1 MSVPGTSIINEN
13 VWDNRYQ
20 YVSELIRMG
29 AQISVEGRLAIIE
42 GCVPLTAAPVKAT
55 DLRAGAAMIIA
66 ALEINGTTEIS
77 NIQFIERGYE
87 DVVEKF
93 RGLGADIKKVYFT
106 GDNEQELGA

>member
-1 MSVPGTSIINEN
+1 
-13 VWDNRYQ
+13 
-20 YVSELIRMG
+20 
-29 AQISVEGRLAIIE
+29 
-42 GCVPLTAAPVKAT
+42 
-55 DLRAGAAMIIA
+55 MIIA

-77 NIQFIERGYE
+77 NIQFIERGFE

>member
-1 MSVPGTSIINEN
+1 
-13 VWDNRYQ
+13 
-20 YVSELIRMG
+20 
-29 AQISVEGRLAIIE
+29 
-42 GCVPLTAAPVKAT
+42 
-55 DLRAGAAMIIA
+55 MIIA

-93 RGLGADIKKVYFT
+93 RRLGADIKKVYFT

>member
-1 MSVPGTSIINEN
+1 
-13 VWDNRYQ
+13 
-20 YVSELIRMG
+20 MG
-29 AQISVEGRLAIIE
+29 AHISVEGRLAIIE
-42 GCVPLTAAPVKAT
+42 GGAPLTAAPVKAT

-77 NIQFIERGYE
+77 SIQYIERGYE

-93 RGLGADIKKVYFT
+93 RGIGADIKKVYFT

>member
-1 MSVPGTSIINEN
+1 MSAT
-13 VWDNRYQ
+13 
-20 YVSELIRMG
+20 LIRMG

-42 GCVPLTAAPVKAT
+42 GGVPLTAAPVKAT

-87 DVVEKF
+87 MLLKSQSTWCRYQKGVFYRRQRARAWCLTK
-93 RGLGADIKKVYFT
+93 I
-106 GDNEQELGA
+106 